1 MKRYF
6 IYKHPLFG
14 RGENWRNPASIRST
28 KTGVRWDKSP
38 YFIWFQCLLRN
49 NEYEQYCAAGKGDFK
64 KIYENFGNVFDYKD
78 DFKEWWFDGNR
89 GVKLFAEPIF
99 EMNTEILNP
108 KRDKLIED
116 ERILYLKVP
125 IFNKSKVLK
134 DEFERIIKNK
144 QTIYSKQKSNPISFS
159 KYPLYTSPKTE
170 SYIKMLQVY
179 DARKQ
184 GLDAKDIHLK
194 YIKKINV
201 REWKELY
208 NKKHYNDGIEINE
221 QDARRLVYAQYSKN
235 IYRYKI
241 KVINLIKNA
250 AKGIFPKVEK

>member
-1 MKRYF
+1 
-6 IYKHPLFG
+6 
-14 RGENWRNPASIRST
+14 
-28 KTGVRWDKSP
+28 
-38 YFIWFQCLLRN
+38 
-49 NEYEQYCAAGKGDFK
+49 
-64 KIYENFGNVFDYKD
+64 
-78 DFKEWWFDGNR
+78 
-89 GVKLFAEPIF
+89 
-99 EMNTEILNP
+99 
-108 KRDKLIED
+108 
-116 ERILYLKVP
+116 
-125 IFNKSKVLK
+125 
-134 DEFERIIKNK
+134 
-144 QTIYSKQKSNPISFS
+144 
-159 KYPLYTSPKTE
+159 
-170 SYIKMLQVY
+170 MLQVY